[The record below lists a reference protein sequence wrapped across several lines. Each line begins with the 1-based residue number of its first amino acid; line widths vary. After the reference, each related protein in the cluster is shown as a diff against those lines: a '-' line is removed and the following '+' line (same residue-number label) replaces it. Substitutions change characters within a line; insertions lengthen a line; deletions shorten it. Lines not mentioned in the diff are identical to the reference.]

1 MHHKYYR
8 CAFSLLIVFL
18 SLTFISMP
26 LFHTGSW
33 MSVIKAH
40 IVLCATQNNVSQIA
54 KYTYLTNDMASVII
68 ELTDQQGWSIIEQDG
83 KSYLLY
89 KDNIYK
95 IIIFDKHTFTG
106 FDVIQISDDF
116 NESYDNS

>member
-1 MHHKYYR
+1 
-8 CAFSLLIVFL
+8 
-18 SLTFISMP
+18 
-26 LFHTGSW
+26 
-33 MSVIKAH
+33 
-40 IVLCATQNNVSQIA
+40 
-54 KYTYLTNDMASVII
+54 MASVII

-95 IIIFDKHTFTG
+95 NIIFDKHTFTG